1 MKILYTDL
9 DSLMDTRMGVI
20 SQLSPESAVE
30 LVSSEEYWNRE
41 RDDWE
46 TLTKGQVTQEA
57 FKEAWEKRDVT
68 TLQSSVVTQL
78 FLVINQVFGDH
89 HLIRMEGL
97 IDAGLRLEV
106 NIHPY
111 ELTPVEVQVLEGV
124 LKEYC
129 FEGLLVTFISKP
141 LEEITPEF
149 LFERYSG
156 ALIYEFPKWLK
167 RHAWELGRLKG
178 RDFNMIVPRLFEND
192 ASTLSQDEK
201 KKTFFTFKLWLLEH
215 IDIEFIEPQ
224 YFSLIPPQVLKGTAE
239 STPT

>member
-20 SQLSPESAVE
+20 AQLSPETATE
-30 LVSSEEYWNRE
+30 LMSNEGYWSRE

-46 TLTKGQVTQEA
+46 ALTKGQVTQEA
-57 FKEAWEKRDVT
+57 FNEAWVCRDVT
-68 TLQSSVVTQL
+68 TLQSSITTQL
-78 FLVINQVFGDH
+78 FLVINQLFGDH

-97 IDAGLRLEV
+97 TGVGLRLEI

-111 ELTPVEVQVLEGV
+111 ELTPVEVQVLEEV

-141 LEEITPEF
+141 MELITPKF

-156 ALIYEFPKWLK
+156 ALIYDFHRWFKH
-167 RHAWELGRLKG
+167 HAWELGRLKG
-178 RDFNMIVPRLFEND
+178 RDFNLIVPRLFEND
-192 ASTLSQDEK
+192 ATSLSQDEK
-201 KKTFFTFKLWLLEH
+201 KKEFFTFKLWLLEH
-215 IDIEFIEPQ
+215 VDIDFIEPQ
-224 YFSLIPPQVLKGTAE
+224 YFSLIPPQVLRETAE